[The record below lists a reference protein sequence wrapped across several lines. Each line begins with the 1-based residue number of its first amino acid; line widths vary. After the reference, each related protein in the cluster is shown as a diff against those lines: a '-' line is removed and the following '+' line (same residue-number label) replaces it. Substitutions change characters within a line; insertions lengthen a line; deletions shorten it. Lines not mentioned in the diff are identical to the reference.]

1 MADGWQREREVEPVA
16 RGGRHR
22 WSRWREVGGLWVAAG
37 EYGVIGEISRGSST
51 AANARKRR
59 LSSRCPPFS
68 ISFSFSPSPPS
79 PSLLLSRLVRCHST
93 LVDAASLFLPNS
105 YSLFFSLSLSTSLL
119 PFLLLSLLS
128 VLYMNICKRKI
139 ASLACAALDQHRRTN
154 AL

>member
-1 MADGWQREREVEPVA
+1 MADGWQREREAEPVA

-68 ISFSFSPSPPS
+68 ISFSFSPSPP
-79 PSLLLSRLVRCHST
+79 PPLC
-93 LVDAASLFLPNS
+93 
-105 YSLFFSLSLSTSLL
+105 FSLDSFVVIQLSWTPRPSFSRILILYFSTSLL
-119 PFLLLSLLS
+119 PFLLLFLLS

-139 ASLACAALDQHRRTN
+139 ASLACAALDQH
-154 AL
+154 